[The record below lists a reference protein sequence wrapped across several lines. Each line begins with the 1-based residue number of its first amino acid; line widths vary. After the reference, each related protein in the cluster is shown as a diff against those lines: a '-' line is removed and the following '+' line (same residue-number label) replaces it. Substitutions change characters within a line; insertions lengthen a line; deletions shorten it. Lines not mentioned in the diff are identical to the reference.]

1 MAIVKRK
8 GKIGIQVSHAPF
20 LSFIGTSILIHGV
33 GLLILVLSSQN
44 LSNIRKETQ
53 STPIDFVIVPPEDNP
68 EEPPPDTKR
77 LAIKNSVAKG
87 KNIEPELPSAINKI
101 GNEEAIATP
110 KSTQGSPRNIQDK
123 SLNTIVS
130 PPPRE
135 RLKPIAPVLP
145 KPQAKPEPP
154 APVKTPAASSK
165 VPKPEIAPPTPI
177 TRTTPPRE
185 RVKPLV
191 PVLPKPQL
199 KLEPPAPVKS
209 PVALSKVPKP
219 EIATSTPITP
229 PRERL
234 KPIAPVLPKPERR
247 KEPQSLSESNSTV
260 APSIKPIPQSPK
272 IPSKKIETRTT
283 QPDSSSVATNL
294 SPKPPVINR
303 PSSLTQPPPVPQT
316 KPNPSSKPKTPVSS
330 GTASLLG
337 GTQRLNSAQNSGN
350 NFFKPKVNA
359 SQQALNSRGLD
370 ARQNLD
376 LGPYFAEI
384 RRRVRRNWKPSQP
397 SKERNTILV
406 FSIQRNGQI
415 TGLRIV
421 QSSGS
426 PINDQESLEAV
437 QKSAPFRALPAN
449 FPRQELKVQFNFNI
463 YFN

>member
-1 MAIVKRK
+1 MVKRK
-8 GKIGIQVSHAPF
+8 EKIGIQVSHAPF
-20 LSFIGTSILIHGV
+20 LLFIGTSILIHGV
-33 GLLILVLSSQN
+33 GLLILVLSNQN
-44 LSNIRKETQ
+44 LTSIKEEPK
-53 STPIDFVIVPPEDNP
+53 STPIDFVLVPPEDTP

-77 LAIKNSVAKG
+77 LAVNNSVAKG
-87 KNIEPELPSAINKI
+87 KNVEPELPSATNKI
-101 GNEEAIATP
+101 GNEEAIAAS
-110 KSTQGSPRNIQDK
+110 KSSQGNQKNIQDK
-123 SLNTIVS
+123 SLT
-130 PPPRE
+130 PTPPRE
-135 RLKPIAPVLP
+135 RVKPLRPVLP
-145 KPQAKPEPP
+145 KPEAKPEPP
-154 APVKTPAASSK
+154 APVKP
-165 VPKPEIAPPTPI
+165 
-177 TRTTPPRE
+177 
-185 RVKPLV
+185 
-191 PVLPKPQL
+191 
-199 KLEPPAPVKS
+199 

-219 EIATSTPITP
+219 EIATSTPTP

-234 KPIAPVLPKPERR
+234 KPLRPVLPKPQAKPES
-247 KEPQSLSESNSTV
+247 QSLSESNSTIT
-260 APSIKPIPQSPK
+260 PSIKPIPKSPK
-272 IPSKKIETRTT
+272 IPSKKIEPATR
-283 QPDSSSVATNL
+283 QPNSSSVATNL

-330 GTASLLG
+330 GSASLLG

>member
-1 MAIVKRK
+1 MVKRK
-8 GKIGIQVSHAPF
+8 EKIGIQVSHAPF
-20 LSFIGTSILIHGV
+20 LLFIGTSILIHGV
-33 GLLILVLSSQN
+33 GLLILVVSNQN
-44 LSNIRKETQ
+44 LTSTKEEPK
-53 STPIDFVIVPPEDNP
+53 STPIDFVIVPPEDTP

-77 LAIKNSVAKG
+77 LAVNNSVAKG
-87 KNIEPELPSAINKI
+87 KNVEPELPSATNKI
-101 GNEEAIATP
+101 GNEEAIATS
-110 KSTQGSPRNIQDK
+110 KSSPGNQKNIQDK
-123 SLNTIVS
+123 SLT
-130 PPPRE
+130 PTPPRA
-135 RLKPIAPVLP
+135 RLKPLAPVLP

-154 APVKTPAASSK
+154 APVKP
-165 VPKPEIAPPTPI
+165 
-177 TRTTPPRE
+177 
-185 RVKPLV
+185 
-191 PVLPKPQL
+191 
-199 KLEPPAPVKS
+199 

-219 EIATSTPITP
+219 EIATPTPTP
-229 PRERL
+229 PRERV
-234 KPIAPVLPKPERR
+234 KPLAPVLPKPQA
-247 KEPQSLSESNSTV
+247 KPEPPASVKPPVALSKVPKPEIATPTPAPPRARLKPLRPLLPKPEAKPESQSLSESNSTIT
-260 APSIKPIPQSPK
+260 PSIKPIPKSPK
-272 IPSKKIETRTT
+272 IPSKKIEPATS
-283 QPDSSSVATNL
+283 QPNSSSVATNL

-303 PSSLTQPPPVPQT
+303 PSSLTQPPPVPRT

-397 SKERNTILV
+397 NKERNTILV